1 MKGYKVFNPDWEC
14 RGFQFEVG
22 KTYELSGEIS
32 LCNRGFHFCLR
43 LNDCFNY
50 YNFNSNNKVAEIEF
64 NENNV
69 IHGEDK
75 SVTGKITIVKELSW
89 FEVLQLVN
97 TGKNNTGLNNSGY
110 YNSGNCNLGNC
121 NSGDGNSG
129 DYNSGYYNSGNYNS
143 GNRNSGNYNSGY
155 GNSGDYNS
163 GNYNLGFFN
172 TDEQFLRMFNKE
184 TTLKRQDIDLS
195 FLYDMKLTE
204 WISKENMSEK
214 EKQENP
220 NYETIGG
227 YLKTFTYKEMWFNW
241 YVKQNKEKIDA
252 KIKALPN
259 FDSKIFEEITGLE
272 IK

>member
-75 SVTGKITIVKELSW
+75 SVTSKITIVKELTW

-97 TGKNNTGLNNSGY
+97 TGKNNTGLNNSGDC
-110 YNSGNCNLGNC
+110 NSGSC
-121 NSGDGNSG
+121 NSGDC
-129 DYNSGYYNSGNYNS
+129 NSGNWNS
-143 GNRNSGNYNSGY
+143 
-155 GNSGDYNS
+155 
-163 GNYNLGFFN
+163 GFFN
-172 TDEQFLRMFNKE
+172 TDEPFLRMFNKE
-184 TTLKRQDIDLS
+184 TNLKSSDIDLS
-195 FLYDMKLTE
+195 FLSGMVLTE
-204 WISKENMSEK
+204 WIKKENMIDEEK
-214 EKQENP
+214 ESHPE
-220 NYETIGG
+220 YETTGG
-227 YLKTFTYKEMWFNW
+227 YLKKYAYKEMWSNW
-241 YVKQNKEKIDA
+241 YAKQDKSINN

-259 FDSKIFEEITGLE
+259 FDSDIFEEITGLK

>member
-1 MKGYKVFNPDWEC
+1 MKGYKVFNPDWKC

-75 SVTGKITIVKELSW
+75 SVTSKITIVKELTW

-97 TGKNNTGLNNSGY
+97 TGKNNTGLNNSGD
-110 YNSGNCNLGNC
+110 C
-121 NSGDGNSG
+121 NS
-129 DYNSGYYNSGNYNS
+129 
-143 GNRNSGNYNSGY
+143 
-155 GNSGDYNS
+155 
-163 GNYNLGFFN
+163 GFFN
-172 TDEQFLRMFNKE
+172 TDEPFLRMFNKE
-184 TTLKRQDIDLS
+184 TTLKKQDIDLS